1 MWDRKK
7 RGVEDGSKNFNI
19 SNWKN
24 AVAIYLD
31 GEAWNRSLIG
41 EKSGIWVLVMLNG
54 ISGKHSSRTG
64 MQTVGYSSL
73 EL

>member
-41 EKSGIWVLVMLNG
+41 GKIRNLGFGHAKWDIW
-54 ISGKHSSRTG
+54 
-64 MQTVGYSSL
+64 
-73 EL
+73 